1 MQAVLIAVVVA
12 GYALFTYVSD
22 RSQAEDAAGRQAMAV
37 ARSVADSPSVVEAI
51 GTSDPTARLESYSV
65 RVQRDTEVDFVTIMN
80 PQGIRWTH
88 PDRSQIG
95 KKFLGHIEPALKGRS
110 FTETYTGTLGPSV
123 RAVTPVESGGKV
135 IGLVSAGIRV
145 EAITQRVQ
153 DQVTA
158 LIGVAA
164 GALALG
170 AVGTYVVNARL
181 RRHTHGM
188 NATELSHM
196 HDYHQAAL
204 HAVREGLLM
213 LDGQYRVALMN
224 DGGRE
229 LLGVGPE
236 VDVVGRS
243 VASLGLPAP
252 LTGALLSS
260 EERVDEVHLTDSRVL
275 VVNTSPVSGGERRGT
290 VATLRDVTELQSLM
304 GELDS
309 ERGFTQALR
318 SQAHEAAN
326 RLHTVVSLIELGRA
340 EEAVDF
346 ATAELE
352 LAQTLTDQVV
362 SAVNEPV
369 LAALLLG
376 KTAQANERG
385 VELVV
390 SEDSGLDDGLL
401 PDSLPARDLVTILGN
416 LIDNAVDAAQGS
428 LRARVT
434 VTAYTE
440 AGTDGSALLL
450 RVADTGSGV
459 DPAHAEAVFQRGFS
473 TKPAGPGGRGLGLAL
488 VRQAVNRHEGT
499 LTVAEAEGAGRC
511 SRCGCRCG
519 RRGGSRPGM
528 TRGRRRRPGIPSR
541 PRVLFR
547 LRVLFPKVAL
557 HDYGR
562 PDPRSH
568 RRGRSRR
575 RRRACHVRR
584 PGAGVRGGGQ
594 GAHRGGGAA
603 GAGADAGRPV
613 AAGPASAGR
622 ARAAVG
628 AVVAGGRVSR
638 GRDRGDVGAGPGGGA
653 GGGVAGGRPVRAEA
667 VHVRDTAGPA
677 GAVRRVPCGGGG
689 SERPGRGRPGAGRT
703 AGTVACGP
711 AQRFERTDAGAGD
724 GRSAGLRGGLTA
736 AGIAEA
742 VGISRI
748 TARRYLEHLVE
759 AGRAARS
766 PQYGTVGRP
775 ELQYRWVKG

>member
-1 MQAVLIAVVVA
+1 MRFPHVPRPRSLAGQLFGMQAVLIAVVVA

-22 RSQAEDAAGRQAMAV
+22 RSQAEDAAGRQATAV
-37 ARSVADSPSVVEAI
+37 ARSVADSPSVVAAI
-51 GTSDPTARLESYSV
+51 GTSDPTAHLETYSL
-65 RVQRDTEVDFVTIMN
+65 RVQRDTQVDFVTIMN

-88 PDRSQIG
+88 PDKDQIG
-95 KKFLGHIEPALKGRS
+95 KKFLGHIGPALKGDS
-110 FTETYTGTLGPSV
+110 FTETYTGTLGASV
-123 RAVTPVESGGKV
+123 RAVTPIYDTGHTRI

-170 AVGTYVVNARL
+170 AVGTYVINARL
-181 RRHTHGM
+181 RRHTHNM

-229 LLGVGPE
+229 LLGVTG
-236 VDVVGRS
+236 DVVGRS
-243 VASLGLPAP
+243 VADLGLPAP

-260 EERVDEVHLTDSRVL
+260 EERVDEVHLTASRVL

-290 VATLRDVTELQSLM
+290 VVTLRDVTELQSLM

-376 KTAQANERG
+376 KTAQSNERG

-401 PDSLPARDLVTILGN
+401 PDSLSARDLVTILGN

-434 VTAYTE
+434 VTARTE
-440 AGTDGSALLL
+440 ADAAGSGSALVL
-450 RVADTGSGV
+450 RVADTGTGV
-459 DPAHAEAVFQRGFS
+459 APAHAEAVFQRGFS

-499 LTVAEAEGAGRC
+499 LTVAEAEG
-511 SRCGCRCG
+511 
-519 RRGGSRPGM
+519 GGA
-528 TRGRRRRPGIPSR
+528 
-541 PRVLFR
+541 VFEVR
-547 LRVLFPKVAL
+547 LPLW
-557 HDYGR
+557 GTEE
-562 PDPRSH
+562 
-568 RRGRSRR
+568 GE
-575 RRRACHVRR
+575 
-584 PGAGVRGGGQ
+584 AGVRTSSSKGPTS
-594 GAHRGGGAA
+594 RGSVSEGGA
-603 GAGADAGRPV
+603 
-613 AAGPASAGR
+613 S
-622 ARAAVG
+622 
-628 AVVAGGRVSR
+628 
-638 GRDRGDVGAGPGGGA
+638 
-653 GGGVAGGRPVRAEA
+653 
-667 VHVRDTAGPA
+667 
-677 GAVRRVPCGGGG
+677 
-689 SERPGRGRPGAGRT
+689 
-703 AGTVACGP
+703 
-711 AQRFERTDAGAGD
+711 
-724 GRSAGLRGGLTA
+724 
-736 AGIAEA
+736 
-742 VGISRI
+742 
-748 TARRYLEHLVE
+748 
-759 AGRAARS
+759 
-766 PQYGTVGRP
+766 
-775 ELQYRWVKG
+775 

>member
-1 MQAVLIAVVVA
+1 MRFPHIPRPRSLAGQLFGMQAVLIAVVVA

-22 RSQAEDAAGRQAMAV
+22 RSQAEDAAGRQARAV
-37 ARSVADSPSVVEAI
+37 ARSVADSPSVVAAI
-51 GTSDPTARLESYSV
+51 GTSDPTAHLETYSL
-65 RVQRDTEVDFVTIMN
+65 RVQRDTQVDFVTIMN

-88 PDRSQIG
+88 PDKNQIG
-95 KKFLGHIEPALKGRS
+95 KKFLGHIGPALDGKS
-110 FTETYTGTLGPSV
+110 FTETYTGTLGASV
-123 RAVTPVESGGKV
+123 RAVTPIYNTRHTRI

-181 RRHTHGM
+181 RRHTHNM

-229 LLGVGPE
+229 LLGVTG
-236 VDVVGRS
+236 DVVGRS
-243 VASLGLPAP
+243 VADLGLPAP

-260 EERVDEVHLTDSRVL
+260 EERVDEVHLTASRVL

-290 VATLRDVTELQSLM
+290 VVTLRDVTELQSLM

-376 KTAQANERG
+376 KTAQSNERG

-401 PDSLPARDLVTILGN
+401 PDSLSARDLVTILGN

-434 VTAYTE
+434 VTARTE
-440 AGTDGSALLL
+440 AEGMGSGAGSGSGSALVL
-450 RVADTGSGV
+450 RVADTGTGV

-488 VRQAVNRHEGT
+488 VRQAVNRHGGT
-499 LTVAEAEGAGRC
+499 LTVAEAEG
-511 SRCGCRCG
+511 
-519 RRGGSRPGM
+519 
-528 TRGRRRRPGIPSR
+528 
-541 PRVLFR
+541 
-547 LRVLFPKVAL
+547 
-557 HDYGR
+557 
-562 PDPRSH
+562 
-568 RRGRSRR
+568 
-575 RRRACHVRR
+575 
-584 PGAGVRGGGQ
+584 
-594 GAHRGGGAA
+594 GGAVFEVRLPLW
-603 GAGADAGRPV
+603 GTDASTG
-613 AAGPASAGR
+613 G
-622 ARAAVG
+622 VG
-628 AVVAGGRVSR
+628 ASSSPGTASR
-638 GRDRGDVGAGPGGGA
+638 G
-653 GGGVAGGRPVRAEA
+653 E
-667 VHVRDTAGPA
+667 
-677 GAVRRVPCGGGG
+677 G
-689 SERPGRGRPGAGRT
+689 S
-703 AGTVACGP
+703 
-711 AQRFERTDAGAGD
+711 
-724 GRSAGLRGGLTA
+724 
-736 AGIAEA
+736 
-742 VGISRI
+742 
-748 TARRYLEHLVE
+748 
-759 AGRAARS
+759 
-766 PQYGTVGRP
+766 
-775 ELQYRWVKG
+775 